1 MANQW
6 FYTRDGKKQFGPILE
21 NQLLKL
27 IEDKK
32 IIETDHL
39 RREDLKSW
47 SKLTDVLGLLKINQ
61 ESPELTSISTSK
73 VAVTE
78 KVPPPL
84 PQVPP
89 PLLPET
95 TGLGNLASGWF
106 NSAKIAIAKAQEKTI
121 ELSQKINDKAQVVVS
136 QAKDAASKANQ
147 VPNNA
152 TISLEPKIIPP
163 LVSRSI
169 VPTFKTGGVLSEEFA
184 KCWNQIKDAEINVDE
199 LEFFGS
205 TASKVEGSIANKLM
219 SFFSSEKNDASFY
232 SLAISKNSIFLVYS
246 DPKGNICSVDYPFDD
261 LDWSLSFKD
270 GSENSGWF
278 ASASKNIQSAPWYL
292 LNLKRS
298 DLNHE
303 IKLLDCSDIKSIS
316 NLISEKMF
324 KLANKFF
331 ISGDYDSCEKYIV
344 KIPVDSVHYAG
355 GKELVGKI
363 GLVAKGNGIL
373 QSGYPGYEG
382 PVAGVLRYDSRGL
395 SFYPSGDEKSFVYQP
410 DKLRKIFEPK
420 AGKFPPEYLEKI
432 KSKKNSALAA
442 VSLAKLGLKNSN
454 PSARILAQT
463 TLKMAVSRLNS
474 IKIGPPFVNRIC
486 IISFPYRDLQRL
498 VFDFSGV
505 VKSEVDSLVSEFFV
519 AVFTISNSWGK
530 KSLKPQSSSVN
541 KVDSNLKHNPKI
553 VGCPKCKAKM
563 RATKI
568 GVIGC
573 PRCKTKVRVK

>member
-152 TISLEPKIIPP
+152 TVSLEPKNIPP

-169 VPTFKTGGVLSEEFA
+169 VPTFKTGGILSEEFA

-278 ASASKNIQSAPWYL
+278 ASASKNIQSDPWYL